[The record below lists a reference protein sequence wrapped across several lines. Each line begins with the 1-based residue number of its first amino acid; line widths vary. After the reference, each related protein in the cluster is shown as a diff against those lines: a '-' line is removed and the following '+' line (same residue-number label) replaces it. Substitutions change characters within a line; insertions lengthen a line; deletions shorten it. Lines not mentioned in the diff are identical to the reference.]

1 MTLFRVGRPL
11 VCGTSGFT
19 AVNGS
24 APSIRM
30 LISIPALRSRAGT
43 DRIRV
48 SSSRP
53 KPTAQTGPKASK
65 DSVSHRPAIAISP
78 PLDGEAQE
86 GMWGSSVSPVSP
98 SRREGSLADGG

>member
-53 KPTAQTGPKASK
+53 QGNGSNRTQSGQ
-65 DSVSHRPAIAISP
+65 RSP
-78 PLDGEAQE
+78 RFP
-86 GMWGSSVSPVSP
+86 
-98 SRREGSLADGG
+98 